1 MTPPQNELA
10 IVSGGAGAIGQVIVR
25 RLIQRGLDVLVV
37 GRREAEL
44 KALAARD
51 KAIRICVADLSDD
64 SSITKVTAAV
74 DRPVRIVVHCVGVPV
89 AGGVMEAPPDALAH
103 AVNVKAG
110 GFLRLARAVDAHLV
124 KHARLVA
131 IGGHYGL
138 EPTAYA
144 ATAGVGNAALMALS
158 RQLSLAYGPRG
169 VTSHVIAPGPA
180 DTERLR
186 NVAAARAARDGLT
199 VEQVL
204 NEMLSESSL
213 GAFTTPG
220 QVAWAVA
227 NLLDE
232 EADSMTGSTLML
244 DSGRRRGLP

>member
-1 MTPPQNELA
+1 MTDQNELA
-10 IVSGGAGAIGQVIVR
+10 VVSGGAGAIGQVIVR
-25 RLIQRGLDVLVV
+25 RLMLRGLDMLVV
-37 GRREAEL
+37 GRRETEL

-51 KAIRICVADLSDD
+51 KGIRICAADLADD
-64 SSITKVTAAV
+64 SAIEKVAQAI
-74 DRPVRIVVHCVGVPV
+74 DRPVRMVVHCVGVPV
-89 AGGVMEAPPDALAH
+89 AGGVMEAAPDALAQ

-110 GFLRLARAVDAHLV
+110 GFLRLARAVDPHLV

-169 VTSHVIAPGPA
+169 VTSHVVAPGPA
-180 DTERLR
+180 DTDRLR
-186 NVAAARAARDGLT
+186 QVASARAARDGLT
-199 VEQVL
+199 VDEVFR
-204 NEMLSESSL
+204 EMLRESSL